1 MISLTKGEGFGRPLL
16 EFTTTG
22 KPVVASGWSGHM
34 DFLNPNMSFLL
45 PGDLLQVHKSV
56 VNKWFMAEAKWF
68 TVNYAFAIK
77 VLQSIEKNYS
87 EVLKKSEEQRKYNL
101 DNFTFDKMSSKL
113 HEILDSISVSKEI
126 SLTLPKLK
134 KL

>member
-1 MISLTKGEGFGRPLL
+1 
-16 EFTTTG
+16 
-22 KPVVASGWSGHM
+22 
-34 DFLNPNMSFLL
+34 
-45 PGDLLQVHKSV
+45 
-56 VNKWFMAEAKWF
+56 MAEAKWF

-87 EVLKKSEEQRKYNL
+87 EVLKKSEEQRKYTL